1 MLSAANSAND
11 SAQSP
16 ACSRNARPWATWAK
30 AAVSCRASPATTNG
44 GSAASRVSTR
54 LRASSS
60 GHTGCWA
67 AGRFRHDAA
76 FHPAAG
82 RPASPGVSW
91 ASAPGVSWESV
102 GRAVD
107 IGFQRTA
114 SATTPTTPN
123 VSWMPEGTTDPIRA
137 ERIGLLGGTFDPPH
151 AGHLA
156 AALACRDALALD
168 RLLLVVA
175 NHPWQKAPQRRISP
189 AEDRLAMV
197 QAAVD
202 GVPGLEVSRME
213 IDRGG
218 PSYTIETVDALRQDA
233 ADA

>member
-1 MLSAANSAND
+1 
-11 SAQSP
+11 
-16 ACSRNARPWATWAK
+16 
-30 AAVSCRASPATTNG
+30 
-44 GSAASRVSTR
+44 
-54 LRASSS
+54 
-60 GHTGCWA
+60 
-67 AGRFRHDAA
+67 
-76 FHPAAG
+76 
-82 RPASPGVSW
+82 
-91 ASAPGVSWESV
+91 
-102 GRAVD
+102 
-107 IGFQRTA
+107 
-114 SATTPTTPN
+114 
-123 VSWMPEGTTDPIRA
+123 MPEGTTDPIRA

-233 ADA
+233 ADAGRPAPDVYLIVGADLVDSLPTWERVDQLRQLVTLVVVSRPRSPVPPNPAGWEVVHVDGGGVDVSSSEVRALLVAHRPVDGLLPDGVIRCIRHRGMYAVAR